1 MEVTLKQ
8 LEDDHRLKERE
19 FKTDNRTLKIIL
31 KEQQLSHFDYV
42 FALKTEFDKQ
52 STLLRQ
58 EYERVANDIKRKYDL
73 KMQKLRTEM
82 EDARAQLIKNL
93 EEKKDQRISQ
103 LTKEHQKKYQEI
115 KNYYSDIT
123 ATNLDLIKQLKNE
136 INEHQKKEDAD
147 RKLLQQIERE
157 QKDLA
162 EPLKQLIEEIKQ
174 LQKQLEEQKKIIEQ
188 KENLKKKI
196 ETCETRFR
204 KLEYEY
210 EVKLQHFLYM
220 EREKNYLY
228 EKFNNSVYQ
237 IHQKTGLQVLT
248 Y

>member
-1 MEVTLKQ
+1 M
-8 LEDDHRLKERE
+8 
-19 FKTDNRTLKIIL
+19 
-31 KEQQLSHFDYV
+31 
-42 FALKTEFDKQ
+42 
-52 STLLRQ
+52 
-58 EYERVANDIKRKYDL
+58 
-73 KMQKLRTEM
+73 
-82 EDARAQLIKNL
+82 